1 MNKKIIIIAGDPN
14 SINSELIY
22 KTWRRLSIKVKKNVY
37 LIANLKL
44 IKLQFKKLRYKLKLI
59 KVNDLKNIKNSNV
72 LKIIDVPLNFNNP
85 FKVSSIES
93 SKYVIRSLDLA
104 HQLTINKKLKGIIN
118 CPINKKLI
126 KKSNKIG
133 VTEYLASKCNINNH
147 SEVMMI
153 RNKKLSVV
161 PITTHIRVKDVP
173 KAISTNLI
181 VKKIKTLT
189 TRYKIIF
196 GKIPK
201 LGVLGLN
208 PHNAEYEKDSEEI
221 RKIIPAISILKK
233 AGLNISWP
241 LVSDTIFINN
251 YKKYDVIVGMYHD
264 QVLGPFKTMFHFDAI
279 NITLGLK
286 YIRVSP
292 DHGPA
297 YDLIGKNKSNSLS
310 LYECVRFVRSIK

>member
-233 AGLNISWP
+233 AGLNISGP

-310 LYECVRFVRSIK
+310 LYECVRFVSSIK